1 MSSPTAKRHSKFYFE
16 DGNVV
21 FLTNDDTLFR
31 LHKSILKLHSTFFD
45 GMFEHDYPPTK
56 DKNGKDIPIDGS
68 SDENP
73 IHLGG
78 HALATLRD
86 KELESICRVLYHMP
100 AAPLSE
106 LSVDEAVALLQ
117 VSTKFQFEVIHRRVV
132 ERLEGVNFPPWTQYN
147 LAIDCLVDPWVIPSY
162 VKICSLADYPPLV
175 LLEHFSHHNT
185 LQTFLGLLKVR
196 EDYRLQLLSFTT
208 AAGNWLCPYWE
219 TSVQV
224 GKSGSPACGNC
235 LVVLKGLLNRILSTD
250 GTSDLDGANRDSLP
264 SLKDR
269 LIRGI
274 QPRSQ
279 NSLNICANCR
289 VKEQAIVTQVLGLDD
304 LEREVKKLVSP
315 TSS

>member
-1 MSSPTAKRHSKFYFE
+1 MSLPTARRHAKYYFE

-21 FLTNDDTLFR
+21 FLTNDNTLFR

-45 GMFEHDYPPTK
+45 GMFELKHPTK
-56 DKNGKDIPIDGS
+56 DEHDKDIPIDGS

-73 IHLGG
+73 IQLGG
-78 HALATLRD
+78 SSLATLRD

-106 LSVDEAVALLQ
+106 LSVDEAVTLLQ
-117 VSTKFQFEVIHRRVV
+117 VSTKFEFEAIHRRVV
-132 ERLEGVNFPPWTQYN
+132 ERLEDVNFPPWTQYN
-147 LAIDCLVDPWVIPSY
+147 LAVDCLVDPWVIPSY

-175 LLEHFSHHNT
+175 LLEQFSRRNAS
-185 LQTFLGLLKVR
+185 QTFLNLLKIR
-196 EDYRLQLLSFTT
+196 EDYRLKLFTFT
-208 AAGNWLCPYWE
+208 AIAGNWLCPYWE
-219 TSVQV
+219 TSVRV
-224 GKSGSPACGNC
+224 GKSGSSVCGNC
-235 LVVLKGLLNRILSTD
+235 LVVLKSLLNRILSTD

-269 LIRGI
+269 LIQGI

-289 VKEQAIVTQVLGLDD
+289 VKEQAIVTQVLGLED
-304 LEREVKKLVSP
+304 LEREVKKLVAP
-315 TSS
+315 ASS